1 MSKPTEATTGQ
12 ESSAMIFIAPRSA
25 IELSSSSS
33 SSSSSSGGGVPGG
46 ESNERLTLLHGEWR
60 TVRTCIVRAEKGGAS
75 REFLRCVSG
84 PSESM
89 CEILRAGM
97 RKRTGE
103 RAEGGEEGGEDDAND
118 NEEEEEE
125 DDEDEEDD
133 VGLVTGSF

>member
-12 ESSAMIFIAPRSA
+12 ELSAMIFIAPRSA
-25 IELSSSSS
+25 IEFSS

-103 RAEGGEEGGEDDAND
+103 RAEGGEEGGEDDATD
-118 NEEEEEE
+118 NEEEEDDD